1 MTINATLLDGI
12 SVFVS
17 VVKAGSFT
25 AAADALGHSTSHV
38 SKEVSRLENRLG
50 VRLLNR
56 TTRRISLTDAGR
68 AYFERCEQIVI
79 DAENAERSMGVLQ
92 ETPRGLLRVNAPTS
106 IGARYLSSFL
116 PEFVALYPA
125 LKLEVEYNDR
135 MINVVEEGFDVVI
148 RVGETQ
154 DSSLVMRRLASSK
167 IVTVASPEYLK
178 KQSQPETPDDL
189 TEHVCVAY
197 TLVKNPAVWEYTLGT
212 ERFRIQM
219 TPGMLCNTAELQVAM
234 AVKGVA
240 IAALPLFCVE
250 QHIERG
256 ELEQVLSNY
265 RQLDLGIY
273 VVYPH
278 RQFLSTKV
286 RAFVDFMVE
295 RFAG

>member
-1 MTINATLLDGI
+1 
-12 SVFVS
+12 
-17 VVKAGSFT
+17 
-25 AAADALGHSTSHV
+25 
-38 SKEVSRLENRLG
+38 